1 MKPSAFA
8 SVDIGSTYTKGAL
21 FALEARAFRLLA
33 WAETPTTVDNLADG
47 FGRIR
52 AELAAGGDFSAG
64 LPVYLS
70 SSARG
75 GLKIAALGL
84 TADLTLSIAR
94 MAAYSAGGKVVR
106 TYSYELAPEEI
117 SDLEKLHPDIV
128 LFTGGTDGGN
138 SSVILRNAE
147 LLGKSS
153 TDAFILY
160 AGNKKVR
167 DRVLTLLQGKPA
179 AAADNVMPEVG
190 TIQIEPAREVIRR
203 IFLER
208 IVDGK
213 GLSNVV
219 REIGR
224 DPWPTPLAVFE
235 LVGKIGA
242 TQPGWSDFGLIDM
255 GGATTD
261 FYSHTEAFTG
271 GDSIL
276 LRGLHEPLL
285 KRTVEGDLGLRISAA
300 ALWESERAYL
310 TSRLKAFDRP
320 IGEFDAYIHSVA
332 AKPES
337 RPQNEVEETYDEMM
351 AAACVRA
358 AALRHAGTLSKVY
371 TPQGGFYVQR
381 GKDLRRLTRLIGT
394 GGYLAR
400 TENAA
405 LLLEACAPGSAEADS
420 QPLLPIFP
428 EPYADEGY
436 LFPLLANLAGDYPD
450 AAARTAV
457 GGLRKLTSGE
467 FPSAGSRS
475 SGDPRGYAPLVAGRG
490 SCSTREREAE
500 SGANVGR
507 GKREAGSPSK
517 LTGSDSSGK
526 RKNA

>member
-1 MKPSAFA
+1 MTEKAFA

-21 FALEARAFRLLA
+21 FALEADGFHLLSR
-33 WAETPTTVDNLADG
+33 AETPTTVDNLADG
-47 FGRIR
+47 FDRIR
-52 AELAAGGDFSAG
+52 GELAAGREAEAA

-94 MAAYSAGGKVVR
+94 MAAFSAGGRVVR
-106 TYSYELAPEEI
+106 TYSYELTSEEI
-117 SDLEKLHPDIV
+117 ADLENLHPDIV

-138 SSVILRNAE
+138 SAVVLRNAE

-153 TDAFILY
+153 TEAFILF

-167 DRVLTLLQGKPA
+167 DRVLACLGEKA
-179 AAADNVMPEVG
+179 AAATENVMPEVG

-224 DPWPTPLAVFE
+224 DPYPTPLAVFE

-261 FYSHTEAFTG
+261 FYSYTEAFTG

-285 KRTVEGDLGLRISAA
+285 KRTVEGDLGLRVSAA
-300 ALWESERAYL
+300 ALWDSERAYL
-310 TSRLKAFDRP
+310 TSRVKAFGRP
-320 IGEFDAYIHSVA
+320 LEEFDAYIRSVA
-332 AKPES
+332 ARPES
-337 RPQNEVEETYDEMM
+337 RPENDVKNAFDEIM

-371 TPQGGFYVQR
+371 TPQGGFFVQR

-394 GGYLAR
+394 GGYLSR
-400 TENAA
+400 TKNAS
-405 LLLEACAPGSAEADS
+405 LLLEACAPGNAEADS
-420 QPLLPIFP
+420 QPLLPILP

-457 GGLRKLTSGE
+457 GGLRLLKG
-467 FPSAGSRS
+467 
-475 SGDPRGYAPLVAGRG
+475 
-490 SCSTREREAE
+490 
-500 SGANVGR
+500 
-507 GKREAGSPSK
+507 
-517 LTGSDSSGK
+517 
-526 RKNA
+526 

>member
-1 MKPSAFA
+1 MTPPAFA

-21 FALEARAFRLLA
+21 FALEAGAFRLLA
-33 WAETPTTVDNLADG
+33 RAETPTTVDDLAEG
-47 FGRIR
+47 FARVR
-52 AELAAGGDFSAG
+52 KQLAAGSGSSTDV
-64 LPVYLS
+64 PVYLS

-106 TYSYELAPEEI
+106 TYAYELSAEEI
-117 SDLEKLHPDIV
+117 ADLERLRPDIV

-138 SSVILRNAE
+138 SAVVLKNAE
-147 LLGKSS
+147 LLGRST

-160 AGNKKVR
+160 AGNRKVR
-167 DRVLTLLQGKPA
+167 DRVLALLDKKA
-179 AAADNVMPEVG
+179 VAAADNVMPEVG
-190 TIQIEPAREVIRR
+190 TIQIEPAREVIRK

-213 GLSNVV
+213 GLSAVV

-235 LVGKIGA
+235 LAGKIGA
-242 TQPGWSDFGLIDM
+242 TQPGWSDFGMIDM

-271 GDSIL
+271 GDSVL

-285 KRTVEGDLGLRISAA
+285 KRTVEGDLGMRVSAE
-300 ALWESERAYL
+300 ALWESERTL
-310 TSRLKAFDRP
+310 ITSRLAALGRPVEAFD
-320 IGEFDAYIHSVA
+320 GYIRAVA
-332 AKPES
+332 AAPES
-337 RPQNEVEETYDEMM
+337 RPENPTEEEFDALM

-394 GGYLAR
+394 GGYLSRSTSAGPV
-400 TENAA
+400 
-405 LLLEACAPGSAEADS
+405 LEACAPQSADVDS
-420 QPLLPIFP
+420 QPLLPVSP
-428 EPYADEGY
+428 EAYADEGY
-436 LFPLLANLAGDYPD
+436 LIPLTANLAGDFPEE
-450 AAARTAV
+450 AARTAV
-457 GGLRKLTSGE
+457 AGLRKLKG
-467 FPSAGSRS
+467 
-475 SGDPRGYAPLVAGRG
+475 
-490 SCSTREREAE
+490 
-500 SGANVGR
+500 
-507 GKREAGSPSK
+507 
-517 LTGSDSSGK
+517 
-526 RKNA
+526 